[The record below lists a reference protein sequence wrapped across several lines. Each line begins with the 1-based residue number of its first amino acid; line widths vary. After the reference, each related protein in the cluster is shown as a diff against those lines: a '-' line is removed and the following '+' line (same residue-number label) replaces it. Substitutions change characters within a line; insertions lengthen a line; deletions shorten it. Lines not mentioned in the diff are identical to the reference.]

1 MPVFW
6 ECDRCTA
13 CCRWPGQVR
22 LTETETARIAAHL
35 GLSEAEFIQLHT
47 RLTAQRDG
55 LALLDKPDGSCAFL
69 DGTDCR
75 IQPVKPQQCRDFPN
89 LWNFPDFEK
98 ICRARPVDVSPEEWR
113 RRVARATGREV
124 FTFPAPPASH
134 TARPMSSKTLRIAAL
149 AGDGIGPEVM
159 REALKVLAA
168 AGRKFQIDLA
178 VTEAPVGW
186 AGIDAAGKALPD
198 ATLELCRRSDA
209 ILFGSVGL
217 PDRDPTIP
225 KEERPERAA
234 LLRIRKEFGLFAN
247 LRPVQLPKA
256 LSHACPLKP
265 ERQGDGIDLLVV
277 RELTG
282 GMYFGQPKKTEEI
295 TLADGSRVLRAIDT
309 MVYTT
314 PEIERIAHVSFR
326 AARLRRKKVTSIDK
340 ANVLEN
346 GVLWRE
352 VVSRVAK
359 EYPDVTLDH
368 LFVDNAAMQFLL
380 KPTQFDV
387 VLCENMFGDILSDE
401 AAALAGSLGML
412 PSASLGTTTGQQTFG
427 FYEPAGGTAPDI
439 AGKNLANPIAQILST
454 AMMLRYSFGLSEPA
468 AAIDNAVRK
477 VIDAGLRTGDIYTP
491 ADPNARKVGTR
502 EMGDAIA
509 AAL

>member
-1 MPVFW
+1 
-6 ECDRCTA
+6 
-13 CCRWPGQVR
+13 
-22 LTETETARIAAHL
+22 
-35 GLSEAEFIQLHT
+35 
-47 RLTAQRDG
+47 
-55 LALLDKPDGSCAFL
+55 
-69 DGTDCR
+69 
-75 IQPVKPQQCRDFPN
+75 
-89 LWNFPDFEK
+89 
-98 ICRARPVDVSPEEWR
+98 
-113 RRVARATGREV
+113 
-124 FTFPAPPASH
+124 
-134 TARPMSSKTLRIAAL
+134 MSSKTLRIAAL

-168 AGRKFQIDLA
+168 VGRKFNLSFD

-247 LRPVQLPKA
+247 LRPVKLPKA
-256 LSHACPLKP
+256 LSHSCPLKP

-282 GMYFGQPKKTEEI
+282 GLYFGQPKKTEEI
-295 TLADGSRVLRAIDT
+295 TLPDGTRTQRAIDT

-314 PEIERIAHVSFR
+314 PEIERIAHVAFR

-346 GVLWRE
+346 GILWRE
-352 VVSRVAK
+352 TVTRIAK

-368 LFVDNAAMQFLL
+368 QFVDNAAMQFLL
-380 KPTQFDV
+380 RPTQFDV
-387 VLCENMFGDILSDE
+387 VLCENLFGDILSDE

-412 PSASLGTTTGQQTFG
+412 PSASLGITAAERTFG

-439 AGKNLANPIAQILST
+439 AGKNLANPIAQILSS
-454 AMMLRYSFGLSEPA
+454 ALMLRYSFGLTEAA
-468 AAIDNAVRK
+468 AAIESAVAT
-477 VIDAGLRTGDIYTP
+477 VIDQGLRTGDIFNP
-491 ADPNARKVGTR
+491 ADPNARRVGTR
-502 EMGDAIA
+502 EMGEAIVA
-509 AAL
+509 AI